1 MVGTPLKLA
10 PFQRKWL
17 LAIFDNNAGTRRAY
31 LSVGRK
37 SGKSMLAAC
46 VVLLYLC
53 GPEAIENGQIVSGAN
68 AKDQAKLIYKALS
81 QMVALSPALRKRV
94 RCTDHTGVARCA
106 NTGAHYTPLA
116 ADGKTAMGLSPVLVI
131 LDEIGQI
138 PEPESPFVDS
148 LTTSQ
153 LAYGAS
159 ALLLAIST
167 QAPLDSSLFS
177 LWIDDAIASEDP
189 TIVCHLYAAP
199 DDCEVDDEE
208 ALIAAN
214 PGLGYFLDMD
224 ALKKEAAA
232 AKRGTNANA
241 FRNLHLNQRVDQTD
255 SWMSDDVWRETFGE
269 LLDWY
274 ECSYVTAGLDLS
286 ESQDLTA
293 FTVAGV
299 RPVGNWLL
307 PGAGRGGEWQLQS
320 HCWKPADTLNAH
332 SIRDKRDYTGWA
344 ADGILLT
351 TRGKTIDFVDLA
363 KDVVRLIRS
372 HNVKKVYYDPAM
384 SSRFLA
390 EYKIAG
396 GDLDIMEPLKQT
408 IVQLTEPTKALRDKL
423 ISGQCW
429 HSKEDKPLTMAALN
443 AKEWT
448 DVNMNSRLTKKRSI
462 GRIDP
467 IAAAVNAVSGIV
479 NFQPALEPV
488 VY

>member
-1 MVGTPLKLA
+1 
-10 PFQRKWL
+10 
-17 LAIFDNNAGTRRAY
+17 
-31 LSVGRK
+31 
-37 SGKSMLAAC
+37 MLAAC
-46 VVLLYLC
+46 VVLLFLC
-53 GPEAIENGQIVSGAN
+53 GPEAIENAQIVSGAN
-68 AKDQAKLIYKALS
+68 SRDQAKLIYRALS
-81 QMVALSPALRKRV
+81 QMVALSPALRKIV
-94 RCTDHTGVARCA
+94 RCTDHTGVARCG

-116 ADGKTAMGLSPVLVI
+116 ADGAHAMGLSPILVI

-138 PEPESPFVDS
+138 PEPESAFVDS

-177 LWIDDAIASEDP
+177 LWIDDAVGSEDP
-189 TIVCHLYAAP
+189 TLVCHLYAAP
-199 DDCEVDDEE
+199 PDCEVDDEG

-214 PGLGYFLDMD
+214 PGLGYFLDMEV
-224 ALKKEAAA
+224 LKKEAAA

-255 SWMSDDVWRETFGE
+255 SWMSEDVWRETFGD
-269 LLDWY
+269 LLDWH

-307 PGAGRGGEWQLQS
+307 PGASRGGEWQLQS
-320 HCWKPADTLNAH
+320 HCWKPADTLQAH
-332 SIRDKRDYTGWA
+332 SLRDKRDYSGWA
-344 ADGILLT
+344 ADGILNT
-351 TRGKTIDFVDLA
+351 TRGKTIDFVDVA
-363 KDVVRLIRS
+363 KDVVRLIKAS
-372 HNVKKVYYDPAM
+372 NVKKVYYDPAM

-396 GDLDIMEPLKQT
+396 GDLDIMEPLKQS

-443 AKEWT
+443 AKDYT
-448 DVNMNSRLTKKRSI
+448 DINMNSRLTKKRSI

-467 IAAAVNAVSGIV
+467 IAAAVNAVHGLV
-479 NFQPALEPV
+479 NFTEPADLNI
-488 VY
+488 Y